1 MKNSIMKT
9 EENKVVSVNI
19 IASLYIFNDK
29 QVQLVNMHLSE
40 TRPKQFEDEFGNLW
54 YASELTNFIHIK

>member
-1 MKNSIMKT
+1 MNTEKT
-9 EENKVVSVNI
+9 TIVSVNI

-29 QVQLVNMHLSE
+29 TIQLVNMHLSE
-40 TRPKQFEDEFGNLW
+40 SRPKQFEDQFGNLW